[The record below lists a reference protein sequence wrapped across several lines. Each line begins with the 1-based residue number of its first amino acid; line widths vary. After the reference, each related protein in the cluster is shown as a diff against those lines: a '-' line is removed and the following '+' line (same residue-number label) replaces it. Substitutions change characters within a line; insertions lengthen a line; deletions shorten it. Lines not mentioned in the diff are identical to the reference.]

1 MALSKTALIITSFVL
16 TVGAVGFAY
25 WPGEKNPSSERYR
38 TQAVDRGDIVQVVT
52 ANGTL
57 NPVVLVSIG
66 TQVSG
71 TVQKLAADFNDYVK
85 EDQVLAELNPA
96 LFKAEVK
103 KSEANVVIAQ
113 AALDL
118 AQIRINRM
126 ITLQS
131 KNLVSKDELDE
142 AHQQVKEK
150 AGQLKLAE
158 AQLERDRINLHNGVI
173 RSPISGVVVAR
184 SVDIGQTVAANFQ
197 TPTLF
202 QIAQDLR
209 QMQINTSI
217 AEADVGML
225 QPNMA
230 ATFTVDAYPG
240 QQFQGRIRQI
250 RLGPT
255 IQQNVVT
262 YNVVVDVDNKDERLL
277 PGMTAYVSMT
287 IGERKNV
294 LRVPNAAL
302 SFQPRR
308 NNDSERGS
316 RPSAKDR
323 KTQVYRLDDQGK
335 LKPVI
340 VEVGVTDNTLT
351 EIIGGDLKP
360 GDEVVTRERRKRNKE
375 ESSGD
380 SGSRGP
386 RMRM

>member
-1 MALSKTALIITSFVL
+1 MTFSKSWIAAGSLLIA
-16 TVGAVGFAY
+16 GAVAFAY
-25 WPGEKNPSSERYR
+25 WPTEKTPSSERYR
-38 TQAVDRGDIVQVVT
+38 TQTVDRGDIVQVVT

-57 NPVVLVSIG
+57 NPVVLVSVG

-71 TVQKLAADFNDYVK
+71 TVQRLAGDFNDQVK
-85 EDQVLAELNPA
+85 GDQVLAELDPA

-126 ITLQS
+126 TTLQS

-142 AHQQVKEK
+142 ARQQVNEK
-150 AGQLKLAE
+150 TGQLKLAE
-158 AQLERDRINLHNGVI
+158 AQLERDWINLRNSVI
-173 RSPISGVVVAR
+173 RSPISGVVVSR

-230 ATFTVDAYPG
+230 VIFTVDAYPG

-277 PGMTAYVSMT
+277 PGMTAYVSVT

-308 NNDSERGS
+308 DNDSERSS

-323 KTQVYRLDDQGK
+323 KTQVYRLDNQGK
-335 LKPVI
+335 LKPI
-340 VEVGVTDNTLT
+340 AVEVGATDNTMT

-375 ESSGD
+375 ESSSD